1 MQDLIVETKIIKSLD
16 VAKHLQ
22 PLDPNDKT
30 YDLVISKANVGL
42 EDVKKL
48 QTQLLKLIR
57 KTVQNAAP
65 LVSVLIKI
73 ENIKV

>member
-30 YDLVISKANVGL
+30 YDLVTSKAKVSL

-48 QTQLLKLIR
+48 QTQLLK
-57 KTVQNAAP
+57 
-65 LVSVLIKI
+65 
-73 ENIKV
+73 

>member
-1 MQDLIVETKIIKSLD
+1 MKKLLVILLLGCLWSSSRYDQPVVQDLIVETKIIKSLD

-48 QTQLLKLIR
+48 QTQLLK
-57 KTVQNAAP
+57 
-65 LVSVLIKI
+65 
-73 ENIKV
+73 